1 VRGLGFKYFGE
12 WDIEGIV
19 IRDEGLKRYI
29 KLEPK
34 LVLHSCGRQA
44 SKQFKKAEIPIVER
58 LMNKLMRS
66 GPGVRKLRGKL
77 IRGGGAT
84 GKKHRAYKIVRE
96 TFKLISEKT
105 KKSPVQVLV
114 DAIQN
119 SAPREETTRIT
130 YGGITYFVSVDA
142 APQRRLDTALK
153 NLAAGAYA
161 SSFRSKKP
169 IEECLAEEIMLAA
182 NNDVKSFAVAQKEE
196 TERIAKGAR

>member
-1 VRGLGFKYFGE
+1 LGFKYFGE
-12 WDIEGIV
+12 WDVEGIE
-19 IRDEGLKRYI
+19 IRDQGLKRYI

-34 LVLHSCGRQA
+34 LIIHSCGRQA
-44 SKQFKKAEIPIVER
+44 SKQFRKAEVTIVER

-77 IRGGGAT
+77 IRGGGGT
-84 GKKHRAYKIVRE
+84 GKKHKAYNIVRRA
-96 TFKLISEKT
+96 FKLIAERT
-105 KKSPVQVLV
+105 KKSPVQVLI

-130 YGGITYFVSVDA
+130 YGGITYYVAVDA

-161 SSFRSKKP
+161 TSFSSKKSV
-169 IEECLAEEIMLAA
+169 EECLAEEIILAA